1 MNPFYIDHLQRHAA
15 AIRYLP
21 PANKKPAAHQL
32 CNKLLTTLIA
42 ANEAR
47 YVQQPAPFNI

>member
-1 MNPFYIDHLQRHAA
+1 MSPFYTDHLQRHAA

-32 CNKLLTTLIA
+32 CNKMLTQLRA
-42 ANEAR
+42 ANE
-47 YVQQPAPFNI
+47 PFFVTTGPRHV